1 MFLIVLIVCSNVIF
15 IILSLSLKMKIK
27 QSIVFPTLLMSRFK
41 RDCVDTWY
49 NSNRNAA
56 VQKTINYPCYVISN
70 FKSRNNLSSRLSN

>member
-49 NSNRNAA
+49 NIIVIEMLPFKKLLIILVMLFRTSK
-56 VQKTINYPCYVISN
+56 VETI
-70 FKSRNNLSSRLSN
+70 